1 MKRLD
6 IRHPSRSL
14 MVLLI
19 LILSMGLGFLF
30 DFLCTCAE
38 KAIYPKD
45 YDVYVEVAA
54 DQNDLPPHLVYA
66 VIKCES
72 GFDLSAVSN
81 MGAVGLMQ
89 ITPDTFRWL
98 TNDILYDHFD
108 EGMLY
113 DPETNIR
120 YGTYYLTRLFRQF
133 GSWELALIAYNAGP
147 TRLGEWLE
155 DASLSD
161 GKGGLKEIPLS
172 ETDQYVKRVMKA
184 WDIYDRLYG
193 EPTEMIGS
201 ESSSESAP

>member
-1 MKRLD
+1 
-6 IRHPSRSL
+6 

-72 GFDLSAVSN
+72 GFDSSAVSN

-113 DPETNIR
+113 DPETNIKMGCFYLR
-120 YGTYYLTRLFRQF
+120 YLIDKYQNTETA
-133 GSWELALIAYNAGP
+133 LAAYNAGMG
-147 TRLGEWLE
+147 TVR
-155 DASLSD
+155 
-161 GKGGLKEIPLS
+161 
-172 ETDQYVKRVMKA
+172 
-184 WDIYDRLYG
+184 
-193 EPTEMIGS
+193 
-201 ESSSESAP
+201 